1 MAVLQKMKVEKLFQ
15 NKEKEIWQLNR
26 ICGVASRKLLSTED
40 IVDTVGKIW
49 IWIVYEVVVLYQI
62 FSFF

>member
-49 IWIVYEVVVLYQI
+49 IWIVY
-62 FSFF
+62 